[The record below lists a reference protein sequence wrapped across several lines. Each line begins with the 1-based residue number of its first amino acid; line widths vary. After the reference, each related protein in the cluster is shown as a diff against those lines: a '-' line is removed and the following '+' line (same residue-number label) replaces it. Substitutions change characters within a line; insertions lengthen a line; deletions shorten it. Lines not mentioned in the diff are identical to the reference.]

1 MAGLYNYI
9 YLQNDIASDR
19 KTSLKKATR
28 NLHPS
33 LSIDSAPSDVFMN
46 FDAFLSNTETRTHSH
61 AWGQVQL
68 ISGGILE
75 MEAQETRF
83 LAPPH
88 LAIWVP
94 AGVKHCSYNRK
105 PIEYCSLNIDR
116 ALTHGFPKHTSLIKV
131 TPIVSAI
138 IEDFRAREI
147 SVAQNAQDKRLV
159 QVLLDQLATQETQHH
174 FLPSTNHKYLAPILA
189 AVEENPTD
197 DTTLALWAEKV
208 HTTERTLA
216 RHCQTELG
224 MSFTEWRL
232 RVRYLYSMDLLRT
245 GHSVKEVALTLGY
258 NQASPFITM
267 FKKYSGQTPEQ
278 YKNRLL

>member
-1 MAGLYNYI
+1 MMKPA
-9 YLQNDIASDR
+9 
-19 KTSLKKATR
+19 R

-33 LSIDSAPSDVFMN
+33 LSIEHAPSDVFMN
-46 FDAFLSNTETRTHSH
+46 FEAFLSNTETREHSH
-61 AWGQVQL
+61 HWGQVQL

-75 MEAQETRF
+75 MEAEDTRF

-94 AGVKHCSYNRK
+94 AGIRHKSYNRR
-105 PIEYCSLNIDR
+105 PLEYCSLNI
-116 ALTHGFPKHTSLIKV
+116 ATEMTQAFPNKTSLIKV

-138 IEDFRAREI
+138 IDDFRQREVSI
-147 SVAQNAQDKRLV
+147 AQSVEDKRLV

-174 FLPSTNHKYLAPILA
+174 FLPTSTHKYLSPILKA
-189 AVEENPTD
+189 IEETPTD
-197 DTTLALWAEKV
+197 ETSLSEWAQRI

-216 RHCQTELG
+216 RYCQTELG

-232 RVRYLYSMDLLRT
+232 RVRYLYSMELLRH

>member
-1 MAGLYNYI
+1 M
-9 YLQNDIASDR
+9 
-19 KTSLKKATR
+19 KKQAR

-33 LSIDSAPSDVFMN
+33 LAIAKAPSDVFMN
-46 FDAFLSNTETRTHSH
+46 FEAFLSNTETRVHSH

-68 ISGGILE
+68 IAGGILE
-75 MEAQETRF
+75 MEAEDTRF

-94 AGVKHCSYNRK
+94 AGTRHKSFNRK
-105 PIEYCSLNIDR
+105 PLDYCSINMS
-116 ALTHGFPKHTSLIKV
+116 AEMTHAFPTKTSLIKV
-131 TPIVSAI
+131 TPIVTAI
-138 IEDFRAREI
+138 IDDFRMREI
-147 SVAQNAQDKRLV
+147 GVAESVEDKRLL
-159 QVLLDQLATQETQHH
+159 QVLIDQLATREMQQH
-174 FLPSTNHKYLAPILA
+174 FLPSSHHKYLAPILA

-197 DTTLALWAEKV
+197 NTSLQQWAERV

-216 RHCQTELG
+216 RYCQAELG

-232 RVRYLYSMDLLRT
+232 RVRYLHSMDLLRS

-258 NQASPFITM
+258 NQASPFIAM